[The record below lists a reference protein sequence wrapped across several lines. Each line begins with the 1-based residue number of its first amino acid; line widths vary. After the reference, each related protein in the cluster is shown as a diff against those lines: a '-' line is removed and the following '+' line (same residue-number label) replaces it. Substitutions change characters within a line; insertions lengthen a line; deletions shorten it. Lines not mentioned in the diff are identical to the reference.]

1 MDAAR
6 LAAMACASP
15 SAQQDVD
22 VERSVAPERDAPA
35 LGDAAWD
42 DLLSA
47 VPARSA
53 ALCKQDAAPF
63 AAQSSAVLASAD
75 EEARPVA
82 SAQKLVEVQ
91 EYSCSPEPAAQ
102 AQTPEAA
109 ETPESCSAERAVV
122 YLPLAQRVAA
132 VLLEGSPSAVVQRS
146 PAAQKRKRAVSRP
159 ERRVQPFSWAKA
171 E

>member
-35 LGDAAWD
+35 LGDVAWD

-53 ALCKQDAAPF
+53 APCKLDAARF

-122 YLPLAQRVAA
+122 YLPPAQRVAA
-132 VLLEGSPSAVVQRS
+132 VLLEESPSAVVQRS

-159 ERRVQPFSWAKA
+159 ERRVQPFSWPEA